1 MPMDKAV
8 SMGLSRMGFFAIA
21 LVIGPLLGW
30 AAVVFLAVGRADS
43 LWVVVVGLAVPVAF
57 ACGLGR
63 VAGRST
69 TEIVIALA
77 GSVGATCILAVTLIV
92 IWLLTL
98 PPDFF
103 N

>member
-21 LVIGPLLGW
+21 LVIGPLLGC
-30 AAVVFLAVGRADS
+30 AAVVFLAHGLADS
-43 LWVVVVGLAVPVAF
+43 LWGVVVGLAVPVAF
-57 ACGLGR
+57 ASGLGR

-77 GSVGATCILAVTLIV
+77 GSVAATCILAVTLIV